1 MPPTPWT
8 RILRAG
14 GAAAAL
20 LFALVLAPSP
30 VAAGQTAAAP
40 DGESEPALTSDER
53 GTTWWAYVTQAT
65 PVRSEPRR
73 GARRTGS
80 LKTHT
85 YYRNNEVVIVLE
97 RSGDWSRVRYAGLGQ
112 RTGWVPTDALDDP
125 VRTSSWVSI
134 DLTRKRLIAH
144 RGDKTVLRAPVG
156 IGTRG
161 NATPSGSFF
170 IRERVVP
177 RSKGGPYGVL
187 ALGLSAY
194 SPHHTGWRGGG
205 QIAIHGTNQPGLIPG
220 RVSHGCVRMRNR
232 HVLQLNRVAREGTP
246 VVIG

>member
-1 MPPTPWT
+1 VPPTPWT

-14 GAAAAL
+14 GAAVAVLSAVAL
-20 LFALVLAPSP
+20 LPAP
-30 VAAGQTAAAP
+30 AAGQATATDDAS
-40 DGESEPALTSDER
+40 DPALSSDER
-53 GTTWWAYVTQAT
+53 GTTYWAYVAQAT
-65 PVRSEPRR
+65 AVRVEPRR
-73 GARRTGS
+73 SARRTGS

-85 YYRNNEVVIVLE
+85 YYGNNDVVILLE
-97 RSGDWSRVRYAGLGQ
+97 QSGSWSRVRYAGVGT
-112 RTGWVPTDALDDP
+112 RTGWVPTDALDEP
-125 VRTSSWVSI
+125 ERTRSWVTI
-134 DLTRKRLIAH
+134 DLARQRLTAH

-156 IGTRG
+156 IGKRG

-177 RSKGGPYGVL
+177 GNKGGPYGVL

-205 QIAIHGTNQPGLIPG
+205 QVAIHGTNQPGLLPG

-232 HVLQLNRVAREGTP
+232 DVLKLNRLAREGTP